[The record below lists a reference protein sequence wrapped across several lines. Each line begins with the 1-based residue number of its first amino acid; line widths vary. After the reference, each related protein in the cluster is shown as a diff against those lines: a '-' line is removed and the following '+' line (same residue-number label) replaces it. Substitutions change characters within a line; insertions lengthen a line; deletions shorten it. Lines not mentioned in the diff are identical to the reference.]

1 MGSPVSAM
9 LANLGMECVEEKALE
24 LRYRKLKE

>member
-9 LANLGMECVEEKALE
+9 LANLGMEYVEEKALE